1 MLWERG
7 CFFKYM
13 PVYSIIFSVI
23 EAYSHMLRNF
33 KAIFRLIQAY
43 LAPFVILTYSQSCY
57 IFWALA
63 YLGPEAYLKHCET
76 LTRYIQNPAVWHYSA
91 IFRTL
96 HKKKPGI
103 FEILEYLQTLH
114 SCIPT
119 YTQNPVIFP
128 VDIYLL
134 KVNSR
139 NTRTKVWNM
148 FKVNNKATKTTAP
161 RFGGFIVNFE
171 HILHLCSSV
180 SIVNFEHVIADQ
192 VNESLRIFI
201 TLKYWK
207 PDAYSEP
214 LSFLQI

>member
-13 PVYSIIFSVI
+13 PIYSIIFSVI

-128 VDIYLL
+128 AGIYLL

-139 NTRTKVWNM
+139 NTRTK
-148 FKVNNKATKTTAP
+148 
-161 RFGGFIVNFE
+161 
-171 HILHLCSSV
+171 
-180 SIVNFEHVIADQ
+180 VNFEHVIADQ

-201 TLKYWK
+201 TLRYWK